1 MKYELLLPA
10 GDLNRLKF
18 AFLYG
23 ADAVYI
29 GGEYYSLRAN
39 ANNFTLD
46 EIKEGVAFAHERNK
60 KVYVTVNMIM
70 HNDDLNGLDEYLKSL
85 DEIGIDSY
93 IVSDFAVIESIHRQK
108 LKTPFFISTQKS
120 ITNLEAVKFYKS
132 LGAYRVVL
140 ARECSSL
147 DMKNIKDNIDTEVEV
162 FIHGAMCTSYS
173 GRCVMSN
180 YVTLRDS
187 NRGGCSQVCRFIF
200 DNGSVH
206 DYCISSKDLNMIDN
220 ISDMMDMG
228 IESYKVEGRMKS
240 MYYIATVA
248 NSYRTIMD
256 KKLNNTLTDN
266 DIKYYKK
273 VLERVSNRENAA
285 QFYDKVPGV
294 EGQYFTGRQELSNQ
308 DFLGLV
314 KSYDKS
320 TSTAVVEQRNKFSV
334 GDEIEVFG
342 PSISLNTFT
351 VTSII
356 NSDNESV
363 NSASHPQE
371 IIKIKIPFEVH
382 ENDILRVKILTN

>member
-70 HNDDLNGLDEYLKSL
+70 HNEDLKGLDEYLKSL

-180 YVTLRDS
+180 YITLRDS
-187 NRGGCSQVCRFIF
+187 NRGGCSQVCRFVF
-200 DNGSVH
+200 VH

-256 KKLNNTLTDN
+256 KKIDNTLTDN